1 MNTLKNLMNQV
12 WCLCTEEPEHPVA
25 PTPAADS
32 LWQWY
37 RSRNAALAE
46 RGAEMPPAEQTVK
59 RLRVHF

>member
-1 MNTLKNLMNQV
+1 MNTLKTIVNQV
-12 WCLCTEEPEHPVA
+12 WSLCTEEPAAPA
-25 PTPAADS
+25 PTANS

-46 RGAEMPPAEQTVK
+46 RGAEMPPAEQPVK